1 MHASARS
8 WAGIGTAIAV
18 ATALTCS
25 AAAMASAGPAR
36 PVARAA
42 GGCRTYLMP
51 RWHNLGPT
59 YVEQL
64 SVSNTSCASGA
75 NVIKSYNQ
83 CRLKAGGAK
92 GFCHSTVLGFH
103 CSEKRPTTSPV
114 QFIAKAR
121 CTKGRELV
129 TFTYSENT

>member
-1 MHASARS
+1 V
-8 WAGIGTAIAV
+8 I
-18 ATALTCS
+18 
-25 AAAMASAGPAR
+25 AAATPFASTAAAAPTGQ

-51 RWHNLGPT
+51 RWHDLGPT

-64 SVSNTSCASGA
+64 SVSNTTCATGA
-75 NVIKSYNQ
+75 NVIKSYNR

-92 GFCHSTVLGFH
+92 GSCHSTVLGFR
-103 CSEKRPTTSPV
+103 CSEKRPVTSPV
-114 QFIAKAR
+114 QFIAKVR
-121 CTKGRELV
+121 CTKGREVV